1 MVGSDRG
8 RWPPA
13 CEQPTGAQHLRLQI
27 AYRPHFVTSVK
38 SHAERN
44 VLLGALVGLTK
55 SREGQEMA
63 AALVDVDEVVRV
75 EEATVGEADG
85 VKVRPEVRNIFY
97 KRNQVQSQIIIDR

>member
-1 MVGSDRG
+1 
-8 RWPPA
+8 
-13 CEQPTGAQHLRLQI
+13 
-27 AYRPHFVTSVK
+27 
-38 SHAERN
+38 
-44 VLLGALVGLTK
+44 
-55 SREGQEMA
+55 MA